1 MAPQVGSPGDIAAR
15 LRAALP
21 LHWFADD
28 APVLDAVLAGLGD
41 GWARLYQM
49 LQVVRRQSRI
59 GRADGAM
66 LDMIAGD
73 FFGAWLGRRPGQGD
87 DPFRAT
93 ILRELLRERATRA
106 GLAAALADLTGRE
119 PQIFE
124 PSRPADTGAWGLAA
138 GYNAGGGYGSL
149 ALPFQCFVRARRP
162 PGAGIASVAGYEGLR
177 GDGLTDAR
185 AVSSRSTDGSYF
197 DATGTLQTAAPG
209 VVRIDWTT
217 GAPLLL
223 AEGASANY
231 VRNPRAEAAA
241 AGSIGG
247 GGALPT
253 YWGDYATNGLA
264 CVVVGTG
271 TEAGIPYVDLRW
283 FGTAS
288 GGTATA
294 TVFPEPAGIIAA
306 SVGQTW
312 TASVYV
318 KLIAGTAPANLALN
332 VIESDSGKVYLAGS
346 GVNISS
352 FVAGSGPLAAQRI
365 SYTRSLAA
373 TTVAYTYL
381 TVTGS
386 ATTGNSLD
394 FTLRIGGF
402 QIEQAAA
409 ASSLILPPAGNP
421 GITKRSGETIAIPAT
436 LPGGYGAGAIEYASA
451 DMVQGQVTDADIYAT
466 AARSMPAATIAWTAI
481 AS

>member
-1 MAPQVGSPGDIAAR
+1 
-15 LRAALP
+15 
-21 LHWFADD
+21 
-28 APVLDAVLAGLGD
+28 
-41 GWARLYQM
+41 
-49 LQVVRRQSRI
+49 
-59 GRADGAM
+59 
-66 LDMIAGD
+66 
-73 FFGAWLGRRPGQGD
+73 
-87 DPFRAT
+87 
-93 ILRELLRERATRA
+93 
-106 GLAAALADLTGRE
+106 
-119 PQIFE
+119 
-124 PSRPADTGAWGLAA
+124 
-138 GYNAGGGYGSL
+138 
-149 ALPFQCFVRARRP
+149 
-162 PGAGIASVAGYEGLR
+162 
-177 GDGLTDAR
+177 
-185 AVSSRSTDGSYF
+185 
-197 DATGTLQTAAPG
+197 
-209 VVRIDWTT
+209 
-217 GAPLLL
+217 
-223 AEGASANY
+223 
-231 VRNPRAEAAA
+231 
-241 AGSIGG
+241 
-247 GGALPT
+247 
-253 YWGDYATNGLA
+253 
-264 CVVVGTG
+264 
-271 TEAGIPYVDLRW
+271 
-283 FGTAS
+283 
-288 GGTATA
+288 
-294 TVFPEPAGIIAA
+294 FPEPAGTIAA

-352 FVAGSGPLAAQRI
+352 FVAGSGALAAQRI